1 MPFIGIFDRLPVEI
15 TASEFHYQ
23 LVKDGGTDGELP
35 VSSSLLV
42 PDYDFS
48 GAVGLGA

>member
-1 MPFIGIFDRLPVEI
+1 MFFIGIFDRFPVDI
-15 TASEFHYQ
+15 AASDFHYQ
-23 LVKDGGTDGELP
+23 LVKGGGTDGELP
-35 VSSSLLV
+35 VSFSLLV